1 MTLLQPT
8 KLRLAVI
15 AAIGLGSVAPV
26 APAFAQSESAGGAGL
41 ASTALADGKALTAI
55 ELLQTELKES
65 PQDPAILINLGIA
78 YAQTGSEAEART
90 HFEAALTSRQVIE
103 LDTANGRT
111 TDSRRLA
118 RQAISMLDRGEFRP
132 SARQTDQLSLR
143 Q

>member
-1 MTLLQPT
+1 MTLLRPT
-8 KLRLAVI
+8 KLRLAII
-15 AAIGLGSVAPV
+15 AAIGLGAV
-26 APAFAQSESAGGAGL
+26 APAGAAFAQNGSAGGEGL
-41 ASTALADGKALTAI
+41 ASAALVDGNALTAI
-55 ELLQTELKES
+55 ELLQSELKAS

-78 YAQTGSEAEART
+78 YAQTGDEAEART

-132 SARQTDQLSLR
+132 LARQTDQLTLR

>member
-8 KLRLAVI
+8 KLRLALI
-15 AAIGLGSVAPV
+15 AAIGLGSVVPV
-26 APAFAQSESAGGAGL
+26 APAFAQSDNVGGEGL
-41 ASTALADGKALTAI
+41 ASAALVDGNASTAI
-55 ELLQTELKES
+55 ELLQSELKEA

-78 YAQTGSEAEART
+78 YAQTGNEAEARS

-132 SARQTDQLSLR
+132 LARQTDQLTLR